1 MGIFAGKRMFERE
14 YGRRGCPDLRMEVPH
29 CDWESERE
37 RLLSGVLGENSPRVA
52 DLHSEAMGLT

>member
-1 MGIFAGKRMFERE
+1 MFERE